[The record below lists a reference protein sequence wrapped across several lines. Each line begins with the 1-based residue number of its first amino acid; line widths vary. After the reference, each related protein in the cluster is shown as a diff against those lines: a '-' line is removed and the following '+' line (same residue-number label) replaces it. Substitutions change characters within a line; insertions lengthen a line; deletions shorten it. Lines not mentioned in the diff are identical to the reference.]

1 MKNQCI
7 NLPGIVEVRWI
18 DARNLSPNLVAKHVA
33 GLPVAVMTDT
43 MPLETYGEAQCQSV
57 EEHENNGRVEK
68 TTLTFMTNA
77 PLPRHR
83 EVAWLCR
90 QASGQWWLIG
100 AREPHYPTVKIAF
113 HSGEPGGE
121 RAVNTVEITHQAV
134 KSLIPVAL

>member
-1 MKNQCI
+1 MESQYI
-7 NLPGIVEVRWI
+7 ILPGIIEVRWI
-18 DARNLSPNLVAKHVA
+18 EARNLSPNMVAKHVA

-43 MPLETYGEAQCQSV
+43 IPLKTCGVAQCESV
-57 EEHENNGRVEK
+57 EEHNNNGRVEK

-77 PLPRHR
+77 PLPRLR
-83 EVAWLCR
+83 EVAWLFR

-100 AREPHYPTVKIAF
+100 SREPHYPTVKITF

>member
-7 NLPGIVEVRWI
+7 NLPGIVEVRWL
-18 DARNLSPNLVAKHVA
+18 DARFLSPNIAAKHNA

-43 MPLETYGEAQCQSV
+43 KPIKIFGVAQCQAV
-57 EEHENNGRVEK
+57 EEHDNNGRVEK
-68 TTLTFMTNA
+68 ATLTFITNSD
-77 PLPRHR
+77 LPRHR

-100 AREPHYPTVKIAF
+100 AREPHYPTVKISF